1 MTASQAASCS
11 LVASKKHSFSSWP
24 YDCAW
29 TGMATAIAAKTVAI
43 RRFIVWF
50 GLAGQRRQAV

>member
-1 MTASQAASCS
+1 
-11 LVASKKHSFSSWP
+11 
-24 YDCAW
+24 
-29 TGMATAIAAKTVAI
+29 MATAIAAKTVAI